1 MQSGLS
7 AYQARYYKEESTV
20 VTKVD
25 LQLVRVS
32 SLLIF
37 VVASAMTTACDRL
50 PPAMTGASP
59 GSAVGVV
66 GSYPSTEKILPPYRA
81 VLERTGWLNYVNAN
95 IDVIRFYNFPA
106 FQSDQGPAL
115 GIAHYEN
122 GRRIADIAINGRSD
136 VEVAATLVH
145 EAAHLA
151 GIGEFGTYLDQ
162 DVAVA
167 TEARFRAD
175 VQPAFANRTHATG
188 GSR

>member
-1 MQSGLS
+1 M
-7 AYQARYYKEESTV
+7 
-20 VTKVD
+20 VTKVRV
-25 LQLVRVS
+25 QSVQVS
-32 SLLIF
+32 SLLVLVIS
-37 VVASAMTTACDRL
+37 SAMAAGCDRPL
-50 PPAMTGASP
+50 AATGAST
-59 GSAVGVV
+59 GSAVGVA
-66 GSYPSTEKILPPYRA
+66 GSYPSTEKILPPYRL
-81 VLERTGWLNYVNAN
+81 VLERTGWLKYVDGN
-95 IDVIRFYNFPA
+95 IDVIRFYDFPS

-122 GRRIADIAINGRSD
+122 GHRIADIAINGRSD

-167 TEARFRAD
+167 TETRFRAD
-175 VQPAFANRTHATG
+175 AQSAFAKRTHATG